1 MSVARR
7 WFLLLLLV
15 PGGGAVAAQ
24 APLTLAAALARADSA
39 GYANRA
45 AGGASRASAG
55 AALAPLR
62 GILPAARLEAGYVR
76 TTDPLNAFGFL
87 LRQRGVTPAAFQ
99 PTLLNDPSAIGNLS
113 TALVVEQ
120 PLVNADAWLGRTA
133 ARRAEEAARGAEA
146 WTRAGTAVEVYRTYW
161 GAVLAGDEVAT
172 LGAAW
177 DAAREHQRQA
187 EAMGREGMVT
197 RSDLLLAQ
205 VRAGEIEASLL
216 AARSQ
221 VELSKQALAL
231 QMGAPGDTD
240 FTLPLTLPDA
250 EQVRSLTGEL
260 PEANATPTDR
270 ADVRAANAAR
280 GAARADAR
288 RASALYLPR
297 LNGFGRLDW
306 NDPAAPFSGK
316 RAWTV
321 GVMLSWSPFTGAAE
335 RAEIG
340 AARGR
345 EESATALADA
355 AVAGAGLEW
364 SRARSALTVALARLE
379 ISARGVE
386 QAREAHRIVGRKYAG
401 GLASISE
408 LLDAAAMET
417 SAALT
422 HAAARYDALVAAAEL
437 ETAAGRGLTTLIPVS
452 Q

>member
-1 MSVARR
+1 MSVARI
-7 WFLLLLLV
+7 WFLPLLV
-15 PGGGAVAAQ
+15 VLGAIPAVAQ
-24 APLTLAAALARADSA
+24 APLTLAEALARADSA

-45 AGGASRASAG
+45 AAGASRASAG

-99 PTLLNDPSAIGNLS
+99 PGLLNNPSAIGNLS
-113 TALVVEQ
+113 TGLVVEQ
-120 PLVNADAWLGRTA
+120 PLFNADAWLGRIA
-133 ARRAEEAARGAEA
+133 ARRAEDAARGAQA

-161 GAVLAGDEVAT
+161 GAVLAGDQVST
-172 LGAAW
+172 LQAAW
-177 DAAREHQRQA
+177 EAAREHERQA
-187 EAMGREGMVT
+187 DAMVREGMAT

-221 VELSKQALAL
+221 TALGKQGLAL
-231 QMGAPGDTD
+231 LMGSPADTT
-240 FTLPLTLPDA
+240 FTLPLTLPDV

-260 PEANATPTDR
+260 PETPATPTDR
-270 ADVRAANAAR
+270 ADVRSANAAR
-280 GAARADAR
+280 AAAQADAR
-288 RASALYLPR
+288 RAGALYLPR

-306 NDPAAPFSGK
+306 NDDATPFGGK
-316 RAWTV
+316 SAWTV
-321 GVMLSWSPFTGAAE
+321 GVMLSWSPFSGASE

-345 EESATALADA
+345 VESARALADA

-417 SAALT
+417 GAALA

-437 ETAAGRGLTTLIPVS
+437 ETAAGRGLTTLIPVA